1 MIVSGEGTQP
11 YVLCVLSHSVVSDS
25 LGPLGYSPPG
35 SSVHGISPGKNTGV
49 GSHSFFQGIFPTQGS
64 NLGLLHDRQILYC
77 LRHQCGIGGEKKEM
91 RVDEEGI
98 IRQYHVDARG
108 PGQRSISRELC

>member
-49 GSHSFFQGIFPTQGS
+49 GCHFLLQWIFPTQGLNRVS
-64 NLGLLHDRQILYC
+64 VSPALGGGFFTTSATWEAPAIYIHIFNGLNFDNSFPNTELYLLL
-77 LRHQCGIGGEKKEM
+77 LG
-91 RVDEEGI
+91 
-98 IRQYHVDARG
+98 
-108 PGQRSISRELC
+108 